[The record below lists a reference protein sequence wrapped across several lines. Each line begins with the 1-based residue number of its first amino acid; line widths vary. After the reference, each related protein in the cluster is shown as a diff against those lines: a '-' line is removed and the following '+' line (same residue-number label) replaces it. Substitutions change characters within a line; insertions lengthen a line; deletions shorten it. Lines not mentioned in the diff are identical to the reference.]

1 MNKSIMWVL
10 SIIGLIGVNVGAI
23 PIAIFSMFDTA
34 EGTSIFSF
42 DYALAFGI
50 IVAAN
55 LVVAQ
60 MIVATVK
67 GQQSLFVSGL
77 VVAVVEVALFTM
89 FYSGYVGTVVM
100 AIVAALIVIA
110 SIVLLVKTIRQ

>member
-10 SIIGLIGVNVGAI
+10 SIIGLIGINVGAI

-55 LVVAQ
+55 IVVAQ
-60 MIVATVK
+60 MIVSTVK
-67 GQQSLFVSGL
+67 GQTNLFLAGL
-77 VVAVVEVALFTM
+77 VVAVVEVAFFTA
-89 FYSGYVGTVVM
+89 FYAGYLGTAVM
-100 AIVAALIVIA
+100 AIAAVVIVVA
-110 SIVLLVKTIRQ
+110 SIALLVQTLRK